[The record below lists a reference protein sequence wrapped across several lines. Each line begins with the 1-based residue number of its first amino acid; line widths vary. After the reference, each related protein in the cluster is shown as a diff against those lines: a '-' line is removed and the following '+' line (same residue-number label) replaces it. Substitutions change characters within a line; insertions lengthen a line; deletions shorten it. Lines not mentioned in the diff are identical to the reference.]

1 MPQDTGFSNVDGSAR
16 ADDLVDYLGRLA
28 RMLAVYRREDYPQLQ
43 LAPGARVLDVGCG
56 AGEVCVELAAQVGA
70 AGSVAG
76 IDPSAAMIEAARQR
90 TATVVPPIDL
100 RVASIYALPFADAS
114 FDAVRAERVFQHL
127 EDPNAGLRE
136 MIRVTRPGGRV
147 MVIDPDHSQGGLG
160 LDDPDDRQVYQ
171 ASVRALLAM
180 IVNPCS
186 GTRLRAA
193 FVRAGLVQV
202 SQVVRSFEI
211 DYSDYARATFL
222 AERLDQAIAA
232 REITAAAAARF
243 TSNLAARAAKGE
255 FFANAIGYSVAGTRA

>member
-1 MPQDTGFSNVDGSAR
+1 MPQDTGFSNVDASAR

-28 RMLAVYRREDYPQLQ
+28 RMLDVYRREDYPQLQ

-56 AGEVCVELAAQVGA
+56 AGEVCVELAARVGS
-70 AGSVAG
+70 AGRVAG
-76 IDPSAAMIEAARQR
+76 VDPSAAMIEAARQR
-90 TATVVPPIDL
+90 TAGVAPPIDL
-100 RVASIYALPFADAS
+100 REASIYALPFADAS

-127 EDPNAGLRE
+127 DDPDAGLRE

-211 DYSDYARATFL
+211 EYTDYARAVFL
-222 AERLDQAIAA
+222 AERLDHAIAA
-232 REITAAAAARF
+232 GEITAAAATRF
-243 TSNLAARAAKGE
+243 TSNLAARAARGE
-255 FFANAIGYSVAGTRA
+255 FFANAIGYSVVGTRA

>member
-90 TATVVPPIDL
+90 TAGVVPPINL
-100 RVASIYALPFADAS
+100 RVASIYAVPFADAS

-127 EDPNAGLRE
+127 EDPDAGLRE
-136 MIRVTRPGGRV
+136 MVRVTRPGGRV

-160 LDDPDDRQVYQ
+160 LDDPDDRQVHQ

-211 DYSDYARATFL
+211 NHADYARATFL

-232 REITAAAAARF
+232 GEITPAAAARF
-243 TSNLAARAAKGE
+243 TSNLAARAARGE